1 MTGVITKLQTCKITL
16 QTSTVDIITMFA
28 KTIALLL
35 WLFALG
41 GFVMT
46 YSSPFDSI
54 ALGLTIFLVA
64 AHSIECIVYAKRIA
78 VAEGSNA
85 AHFLQ
90 LFIFGYIHA
99 KSLPEL

>member
-1 MTGVITKLQTCKITL
+1 MP
-16 QTSTVDIITMFA
+16 A
-28 KTIALLL
+28 KVIALLL

-41 GFVMT
+41 CFVVT

-64 AHSIECIVYAKRIA
+64 AHSIECIVYAKRVA

-85 AHFLQ
+85 VHFLQ
-90 LFIFGYIHA
+90 LFLFGFIHA
-99 KSLPEL
+99 KTLPEL